1 MSTGVLEKS
10 AKIHDMSRALNKI
23 SREVDSIVMLSV
35 IKQMGVLDVLLPV
48 WHCPQGSESRLA
60 LLMPS

>member
-1 MSTGVLEKS
+1 VLEKS

-35 IKQMGVLDVLLPV
+35 SKQMSVPGVLLP
-48 WHCPQGSESRLA
+48 GLR
-60 LLMPS
+60 